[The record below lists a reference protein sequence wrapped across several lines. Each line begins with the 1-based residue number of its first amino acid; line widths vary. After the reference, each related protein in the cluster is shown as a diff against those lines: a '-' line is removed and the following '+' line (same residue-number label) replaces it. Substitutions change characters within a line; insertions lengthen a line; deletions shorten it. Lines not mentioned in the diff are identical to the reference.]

1 MAVTVFLK
9 KVRGTAGVMAGWSA
23 SLLTG
28 LLVSSITASAAYA
41 QAAAPISI
49 TTYQGPDREQRLLE
63 GARKEGALNLY
74 TSMAAADD
82 RLLIDAFEKKYGIKV
97 KVFRS
102 AKNILLQRV
111 ITEARAG
118 RNEADFVGNPSPE
131 MEALVREKLLQPVI
145 SPVQK
150 DLIPAALPKHKM
162 WTGFRVYMFVEAYNT
177 NKVSKDELPKT
188 YQDLLDPKWKGRIG
202 IESKQQEWF
211 YTLVQAMGEKKGLQF
226 FRDLVRNN
234 QVSQHNG
241 NSLLTNLVVAGE
253 VQMGLGLYSYLT
265 DQRKAKGAP
274 IDYISLSPAIA
285 YTDGLGIPAKAPH
298 PYAATLFYDFML
310 TDGQKIVS
318 EGKAF
323 TTNKRDQEALA
334 KFNPI
339 YMDAPHILDTYDRWV
354 KLYDDVL
361 NGR

>member
-1 MAVTVFLK
+1 MAVTVSPEK
-9 KVRGTAGVMAGWSA
+9 GRGAAGALA
-23 SLLTG
+23 G
-28 LLVSSITASAAYA
+28 LLAALLIAVPAAQVAEPVPITM
-41 QAAAPISI
+41 
-49 TTYQGPDREQRLLE
+49 YQGADRTQRLLE
-63 GARKEGALNLY
+63 GAKKEGALNLY

-82 RLLIDAFEKKYGIKV
+82 RLLIEAFEKKYGIKV

-131 MEALVREKLLQPVI
+131 MEALVRENLLQPVV

-150 DLIPAALPKHKM
+150 DLIPAALPAHKL
-162 WTGFRVYMFVEAYNT
+162 WTGFRVYLFVEAYNT
-177 NKVSKDELPKT
+177 DKVSKAELPKT
-188 YQDLLDPKWKGRIG
+188 YEDLLDPKWKGRLG

-211 YTLVQAMGEKKGLQF
+211 YTLVQAMGEKKGLQY
-226 FRDLVRNN
+226 FRDLIRNN

-241 NSLLTNLVVAGE
+241 NSLLTNMVVSGE
-253 VQMGLGLYSYLT
+253 VQMGLGLYSYLS

-323 TTNKRDQEALA
+323 TTNKRDQATLA

>member
-1 MAVTVFLK
+1 MAVTVFPE
-9 KVRGTAGVMAGWSA
+9 KVRVAAGVLA
-23 SLLTG
+23 G
-28 LLVSSITASAAYA
+28 LLAALLVAGPAA
-41 QAAAPISI
+41 QAAEPVPI
-49 TTYQGPDREQRLLE
+49 TMYQGADRTQRLLE
-63 GARKEGALNLY
+63 GAKKEGALNLY

-118 RNEADFVGNPSPE
+118 RYEADFVGNPSPE

-150 DLIPAALPKHKM
+150 DLIPAALPAHKL
-162 WTGFRVYMFVEAYNT
+162 WTGFRVYLFVEAYNT
-177 NKVSKDELPKT
+177 DKVSKDELPKT
-188 YQDLLDPKWKGRIG
+188 YEDLLDPKWKGRLG

-211 YTLVQAMGEKKGLQF
+211 YTLVQAMGEKKGLQY

-241 NSLLTNLVVAGE
+241 NSLLTNMVVSGE

-265 DQRKAKGAP
+265 DQRKGKGAP

-323 TTNKRDQEALA
+323 TTNKRDQAVLA